1 MFAVSAF
8 QFMYNITLESLY
20 DAYIDTNRSTADMIP
35 FSLRIDEELY
45 RLHKE
50 IQNGTY
56 KISRTKA
63 FMVKGRKKREIF
75 AMQPRDKI
83 VNHWVKIRLEPL
95 FEQEFV
101 DGCYSCRK
109 GKGGAAFARDVRE
122 AIQKATANYSKRCY
136 FAHLDV
142 RNFFLSINRECA
154 LDKTLKVVERYGGD
168 DKETLKWL
176 VSEILLYAPEKDYYI
191 CGNPKDWDGYPPEKS
206 LLTNGDGVGLM
217 MGSVNSQFVANLM
230 LTATDKFIEG
240 LGLGVFR
247 YVDDILLIS
256 EDRRSLLENIPKIER
271 FLNEDTGLIL
281 HRDKRYFQDSSKGV
295 GMIGY
300 FFKERRTYISNRCI
314 GNALSRVH
322 ALKKEEVKAERLVSC
337 VNSYLG
343 RTLDCRAYRQRAK
356 IIAAISPEWD
366 RDIYAKGDLRKIVK
380 RKKKTIF
387 AKNDFTGII

>member
-1 MFAVSAF
+1 
-8 QFMYNITLESLY
+8 
-20 DAYIDTNRSTADMIP
+20 MIP

-95 FEQEFV
+95 FEEEFIE
-101 DGCYSCRK
+101 GCYSCRK

-122 AIQKATANYSKRCY
+122 AIRRATVDYTRRCY

-142 RNFFLSINRECA
+142 RNFFLSINRKRA
-154 LDKTLKVVERYGGD
+154 LEKTLNVVEKYKGE

-176 VSEILLYAPEKDYYI
+176 VTEILLYAPENDYYI
-191 CGNPKDWDGYPPEKS
+191 CGNPRDWDNYPPEKS
-206 LLTNGDGVGLM
+206 LLTNNEGDGLM

-230 LTATDKFIEG
+230 LTATDRFIEG
-240 LGLGVFR
+240 LGLLVFR

-256 EDRRSLLENIPKIER
+256 EDRQFLLESIPKIER
-271 FLNEDTGLIL
+271 FLYEDTGLSI

-314 GNALSRVH
+314 GNALSRAH
-322 ALKKEEVKAERLVSC
+322 AFNIGEAEPERLVSC
-337 VNSYLG
+337 INSYLG
-343 RTLDCRAYRQRAK
+343 RTLDCRAYRQREK
-356 IIAAISPEWD
+356 IIGAINSGWD
-366 RDIYAKGDLRKIVK
+366 NEIYAQENLQKIVK

-387 AKNDFTGII
+387 AQNDFTRII